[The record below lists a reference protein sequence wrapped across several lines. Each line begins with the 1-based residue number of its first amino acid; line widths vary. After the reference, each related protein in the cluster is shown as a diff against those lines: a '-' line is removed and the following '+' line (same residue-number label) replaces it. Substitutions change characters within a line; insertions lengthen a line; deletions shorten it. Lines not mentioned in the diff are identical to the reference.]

1 MMLENGCVTNDEE
14 RKQYCYYLLIMN
26 ETSFDIPSSAKTIA
40 SNLFDQVG
48 KVIPKSL
55 KMF

>member
-1 MMLENGCVTNDEE
+1 MMLENGCVTTDEE